1 VAQADSGLRV
11 DTRRVECEVR
21 PHIRAA
27 LTLAL
32 VGFGMGLLAHILIA
46 AASGHHIV
54 SCGKSAFAKIT
65 SVTQK
70 RTLFYDTYQIDYRFR
85 DDAGR
90 EVFGCCIT
98 KRMPVTLGGD
108 KVVVFYD
115 ECGTSVV
122 GGCEPPLPPPWLMPV
137 LVAPIILGL
146 VVAGR
151 ERLRMVAAV
160 LRRGERLRAEVVGME
175 RLWWRMVW
183 VEPPMRV
190 RLRFNAGR
198 GVRYVAVVTYL
209 WRRIEGVKEVT
220 LLRRGRAAVIYELY
234 AEDGD
239 AAP

>member
-1 VAQADSGLRV
+1 MVQADSGLRV
-11 DTRRVECEVR
+11 DIRKVESEVK

-32 VGFGMGLLAHILIA
+32 VGFGMGLLAHVLIA
-46 AASGHHIV
+46 AASGHHVV
-54 SCGKSAFAKIT
+54 SHGKPAFAKIT

-70 RTLFYDTYQIDYRFR
+70 RTLFYNTYQIEYRFR
-85 DDAGR
+85 DDTGR
-90 EVFGCCIT
+90 EVFGGCVT

-108 KVVVFYD
+108 RVVVFYD
-115 ECGTSVV
+115 RYGTSVIA
-122 GGCEPPLPPPWLMPV
+122 GCEAPLPPPWIMPI
-137 LVAPIILGL
+137 LVAPIILVL

-151 ERLRMVAAV
+151 ERLKMVMAV

-175 RLWWRMVW
+175 RVWWRMVW

-190 RLRFNAGR
+190 RLRFKAGR
-198 GVRYVAVVTYL
+198 GTRQMAVVTYL
-209 WRRIEGVKEVT
+209 WRRIKGMKEVT

-234 AEDGD
+234 AEGGD